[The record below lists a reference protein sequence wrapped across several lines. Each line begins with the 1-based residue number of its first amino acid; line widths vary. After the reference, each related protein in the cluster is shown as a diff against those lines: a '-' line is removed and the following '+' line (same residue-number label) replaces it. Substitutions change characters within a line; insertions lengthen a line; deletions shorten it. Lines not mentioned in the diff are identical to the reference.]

1 MELPS
6 NTITLTVTLEQ
17 LQAIERGISAELRE
31 LAQQP
36 PALSNDRTR
45 SLLWDMREQIDRL
58 LTEKAAAFRAYDE
71 AYRAQADAGN
81 P

>member
-6 NTITLTVTLEQ
+6 STITLTVTIEQ
-17 LQAIERGISAELRE
+17 LQALERGISAELRE

-36 PALSNDRTR
+36 HTKDVERAR
-45 SLLWDMREQIDRL
+45 SSLWDMRNQIDRL
-58 LTEKAAAFRAYDE
+58 LTDKAAAFRAYDE
-71 AYRAQADAGN
+71 EYQKQTSA

>member
-6 NTITLTVTLEQ
+6 NTITLTVTIEQ

-36 PALSNDRTR
+36 HTKDVERAR
-45 SLLWDMREQIDRL
+45 SSLWDTRNQIDRL
-58 LTEKAAAFRAYDE
+58 LKEKAAAFRAYDE
-71 AYRAQADAGN
+71 EYRKQTGN

>member
-6 NTITLTVTLEQ
+6 STITLTVTIAQ

-36 PALSNDRTR
+36 HTQDTERAR
-45 SLLWDMREQIDRL
+45 SSLWDMRNQIDKL

-71 AYRAQADAGN
+71 AHQRQTAE